1 MEKGQKFKGV
11 ATIWQDGKV
20 DFRPQA
26 VGEPQ
31 RKGIS
36 ETKNGKLYE
45 SIGKNPKLIAHVSI
59 DAKTTDKSAA
69 LHEELEK
76 LLPKEERV
84 LPPPAG
90 RRLLLDDDMNIVLDE
105 QHGLLQVRMDIDVR
119 QVRDLDSCVFNLLTR
134 INTCLAF
141 NKTLLKQQSR
151 A

>member
-59 DAKTTDKSAA
+59 DAKTPDKSAA

-76 LLPKEERV
+76 LLPAINLGVDIIKSFV
-84 LPPPAG
+84 LAG
-90 RRLLLDDDMNIVLDE
+90 IDITMN
-105 QHGLLQVRMDIDVR
+105 QY
-119 QVRDLDSCVFNLLTR
+119 
-134 INTCLAF
+134 
-141 NKTLLKQQSR
+141 NKLGKGK
-151 A
+151 